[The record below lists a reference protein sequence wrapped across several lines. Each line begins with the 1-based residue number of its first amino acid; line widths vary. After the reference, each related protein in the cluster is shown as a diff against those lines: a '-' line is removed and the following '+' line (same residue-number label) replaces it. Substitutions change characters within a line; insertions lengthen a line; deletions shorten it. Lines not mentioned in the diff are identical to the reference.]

1 MRKLFSLVLML
12 FLSLAV
18 HGEQLHPI
26 LTLGSPAPDFALPG
40 ADGKVHTL
48 KDYAAKR
55 VVVVVF
61 TCNHCPIA
69 QMYERR
75 IEQLYEDYGKRSV
88 AIVAIQ
94 GNDPKALTIDEL
106 DSSDISDTL
115 DDMKIRV
122 QYKHLAYPY
131 LYDGAT
137 QSITR
142 AYGPQATPHVFIF
155 DKDRRLRYEGRID
168 NSYRMEMVKNQD
180 ARNAIEALRAV
191 KEVPA
196 THTNVFGCSTTWQE
210 KEALR
215 EAAER
220 KMEASPVNVEA
231 VD

>member
-1 MRKLFSLVLML
+1 MRKLFSFVLML

-18 HGEQLHPI
+18 HGEQSHPI

-40 ADGKVHTL
+40 VDGKVHTL

-106 DSSDISDTL
+106 DSSYISDTL
-115 DDMKIRV
+115 DDMKIRA

-137 QSITR
+137 QSVTR
-142 AYGPQATPHVFIF
+142 AYGPQATPHYSSSI
-155 DKDRRLRYEGRID
+155 RTAA
-168 NSYRMEMVKNQD
+168 S
-180 ARNAIEALRAV
+180 
-191 KEVPA
+191 A
-196 THTNVFGCSTTWQE
+196 TKAASTTVIGWKWSKPRMRATRLKHSWPAKKFQ
-210 KEALR
+210 
-215 EAAER
+215 
-220 KMEASPVNVEA
+220 
-231 VD
+231 

>member
-1 MRKLFSLVLML
+1 MRKLFSFALML

-18 HGEQLHPI
+18 HGEQSHPI
-26 LTLGSPAPDFALPG
+26 LTLGSPAPDCALPG

-106 DSSDISDTL
+106 DSSYISDTL
-115 DDMKIRV
+115 DDMKIRA

-137 QSITR
+137 QSVTR

-155 DKDRRLRYEGRID
+155 DKDRRLRYEGRIH
-168 NSYRMEMVKNQD
+168 NSYRMEMVKTQD
-180 ARNAIEALRAV
+180 GATRL
-191 KEVPA
+191 KHFWPA
-196 THTNVFGCSTTWQE
+196 KKF
-210 KEALR
+210 
-215 EAAER
+215 
-220 KMEASPVNVEA
+220 P
-231 VD
+231 